1 MKKDATLQ
9 AERLVAGW
17 VREIKDPG
25 AFEDD
30 SRAMDDLVDLVA
42 LQGHNGKSLIVTT
55 TRGGSD
61 PLDGEWLDDMLSHGP
76 DGRGLSANWLI
87 QAVYAQAHILSTRT
101 GAVVIDTISLA
112 AAQLETAAR
121 ARPVWGKQNEL
132 AFASLRRVVD
142 KYLTHP
148 RNDAR
153 EKLAKQPRQ
162 SLSLAIHSL
171 MDPDVPP
178 IGFPR
183 SAPAPVVEKP
193 PVRRSWLGR
202 VRDAITQPSTSTT
215 TTYKE
220 LHS

>member
-1 MKKDATLQ
+1 MKNDETLQ

-101 GAVVIDTISLA
+101 GAAVIDTISLA
-112 AAQLETAAR
+112 AAQLEVAAR
-121 ARPVWGKQNEL
+121 ARQVWGKQNEV
-132 AFASLRRVVD
+132 AFASMRRVVD
-142 KYLTHP
+142 KYLNTP
-148 RNDAR
+148 RNTPR

-162 SLSLAIHSL
+162 VLTLAIHSL
-171 MDPDVPP
+171 MNPGAPP
-178 IGFPR
+178 IGYPR

-193 PVRRSWLGR
+193 FVRRSWLAR
-202 VRDAITQPSTSTT
+202 VRDAITHPST
-215 TTYKE
+215 TY
-220 LHS
+220 

>member
-1 MKKDATLQ
+1 MKNDAALQ

-30 SRAMDDLVDLVA
+30 SRAMDDLVELVA

-76 DGRGLSANWLI
+76 DGRGLSANWII
-87 QAVYAQAHILSTRT
+87 QAVYAQARILCTRT
-101 GAVVIDTISLA
+101 GAAVIDTLGQA
-112 AAQLETAAR
+112 AAQLEAAAR
-121 ARPVWGKQNEL
+121 ARPVWGEQNEVD
-132 AFASLRRVVD
+132 FASMRRVVE
-142 KYLTHP
+142 KYLTTP
-148 RNDAR
+148 RKNAR
-153 EKLAKQPRQ
+153 EKLAKQTRQ
-162 SLSLAIHSL
+162 VLALAIHSV

-178 IGFPR
+178 IGYPR
-183 SAPAPVVEKP
+183 SAPAPVVQKP
-193 PVRRSWLGR
+193 PVRRSWLAR
-202 VRDAITQPSTSTT
+202 VRDAITHPTT

>member
-1 MKKDATLQ
+1 MKNDETLQ

-101 GAVVIDTISLA
+101 GAVV
-112 AAQLETAAR
+112 
-121 ARPVWGKQNEL
+121 
-132 AFASLRRVVD
+132 
-142 KYLTHP
+142 
-148 RNDAR
+148 NDAR